1 MLETERRRKEQS
13 WLCTAKRLFRSGAP
27 DCPVVHRTVSG
38 GAPDSV
44 RCARLPRPKRPLS
57 GFSPA
62 TSAKIHRTVR
72 CAPDC
77 PVSQRSAGPTVGRA
91 IGARHVAEPTVGR
104 KHRTVRCAPDCPVR
118 QICNGRQRSAAPV
131 KERNRAPDSVRCAPD
146 CPVRPTTEGKDSL
159 PDVFSTAPSCL
170 GAIKGTPRR
179 MEEIPKHSYNSS
191 KHQDI
196 NLTHSFHCDSI

>member
-1 MLETERRRKEQS
+1 MN
-13 WLCTAKRLFRSGAP
+13 C
-27 DCPVVHRTVSG
+27 
-38 GAPDSV
+38 
-44 RCARLPRPKRPLS
+44 PLS
-57 GFSPA
+57 GICRRR
-62 TSAKIHRTVR
+62 TAKIHRTVR

-118 QICNGRQRSAAPV
+118 QICSGRQRSAALV

-159 PDVFSTAPSCL
+159 LDLFSTAPSCP

-179 MEEIPKHSYNSS
+179 VEENTKHSYNLS

-196 NLTHSFHCDSI
+196 DLAHSIHCDSI

>member
-1 MLETERRRKEQS
+1 MLETERRREEKT
-13 WLCTAKRLFRSGAP
+13 WLCAAKGLLRSRAP

-44 RCARLPRPKRPLS
+44 RCARPPRPKRPLS

-91 IGARHVAEPTVGR
+91 IGARHVAEPTVG
-104 KHRTVRCAPDCPVR
+104 KIHRTVRCAPDMSGAPTVR
-118 QICNGRQRSAAPV
+118 RSDSDSNGRMRCLRKQIRHRTVSGV
-131 KERNRAPDSVRCAPD
+131 HRTVRCATRQKAKMAFQI
-146 CPVRPTTEGKDSL
+146 CSQRL
-159 PDVFSTAPSCL
+159 LAAL
-170 GAIKGTPRR
+170 G
-179 MEEIPKHSYNSS
+179 
-191 KHQDI
+191 
-196 NLTHSFHCDSI
+196 L

>member
-1 MLETERRRKEQS
+1 MYSQEAVSVWGTGL
-13 WLCTAKRLFRSGAP
+13 
-27 DCPVVHRTVSG
+27 SG

-104 KHRTVRCAPDCPVR
+104 KHRTVRCAPDMSGAPTVR
-118 QICNGRQRSAAPV
+118 RSDSDSNGRMRCLRKQIGHRTVSGV
-131 KERNRAPDSVRCAPD
+131 HRTVRCARRQKARMAFQI
-146 CPVRPTTEGKDSL
+146 CSQRL
-159 PDVFSTAPSCL
+159 LAAL
-170 GAIKGTPRR
+170 G
-179 MEEIPKHSYNSS
+179 
-191 KHQDI
+191 
-196 NLTHSFHCDSI
+196 L

>member
-1 MLETERRRKEQS
+1 MYSQEAVSVWGTGL
-13 WLCTAKRLFRSGAP
+13 
-27 DCPVVHRTVSG
+27 SG

-91 IGARHVAEPTVGR
+91 ICARHVAEPTVGR
-104 KHRTVRCAPDCPVR
+104 GHRTVRCANGSKAANGRLCQRRKEIRTGQCPVVHR
-118 QICNGRQRSAAPV
+118 T
-131 KERNRAPDSVRCAPD
+131 VRCARRQKARIAFLE
-146 CPVRPTTEGKDSL
+146 CSQRL
-159 PDVFSTAPSCL
+159 LAAL
-170 GAIKGTPRR
+170 G
-179 MEEIPKHSYNSS
+179 
-191 KHQDI
+191 
-196 NLTHSFHCDSI
+196 L

>member
-1 MLETERRRKEQS
+1 MLETGETESKKS
-13 WLCTAKRLFRSGAP
+13 WLCTAKRLFGLE
-27 DCPVVHRTVSG
+27 HRT
-38 GAPDSV
+38 V
-44 RCARLPRPKRPLS
+44 RCARLPRAKWPLS
-57 GFSPA
+57 GIRRRR
-62 TSAKIHRTVR
+62 TAKIHRTVR

-146 CPVRPTTEGKDSL
+146 CPVRPTTEGKDGL
-159 PDVFSTAPSCL
+159 LDLFSTAPSCL

-179 MEEIPKHSYNSS
+179 MEENNKQP
-191 KHQDI
+191 
-196 NLTHSFHCDSI
+196 

>member
-1 MLETERRRKEQS
+1 MLETERRREEKT
-13 WLCTAKRLFRSGAP
+13 WLCAAKGLFRSGAP

-91 IGARHVAEPTVGR
+91 IGARHVAEPTVEKG
-104 KHRTVRCAPDCPVR
+104 HRTVRCAPDMSGAPTVR
-118 QICNGRQRSAAPV
+118 RSASESNGRMSFLWKQIGHRTVSGV
-131 KERNRAPDSVRCAPD
+131 HRTVRCARRQKARIAFQM
-146 CPVRPTTEGKDSL
+146 CSQRL
-159 PDVFSTAPSCL
+159 LAAL
-170 GAIKGTPRR
+170 G
-179 MEEIPKHSYNSS
+179 
-191 KHQDI
+191 
-196 NLTHSFHCDSI
+196 L

>member
-1 MLETERRRKEQS
+1 MLETERKRKKKS

-38 GAPDSV
+38 APGCLD
-44 RCARLPRPKRPLS
+44 LKTPLS
-57 GFSPA
+57 GICRRR
-62 TSAKIHRTVR
+62 TAKI
-72 CAPDC
+72 
-77 PVSQRSAGPTVGRA
+77 
-91 IGARHVAEPTVGR
+91 
-104 KHRTVRCAPDCPVR
+104 HRTVRCAPDCPVR

-159 PDVFSTAPSCL
+159 PVVFSTAPSCL

-179 MEEIPKHSYNSS
+179 MEDTPSIPTTFLSTK
-191 KHQDI
+191 
-196 NLTHSFHCDSI
+196 TSIPRIWFIVIASRALVEL

>member
-1 MLETERRRKEQS
+1 VLETERRREEKT

-77 PVSQRSAGPTVGRA
+77 PVSQ
-91 IGARHVAEPTVGR
+91 
-104 KHRTVRCAPDCPVR
+104 
-118 QICNGRQRSAAPV
+118 ICNGRQRSASPF
-131 KERNRAPDSVRCAPD
+131 KEINRAPDSVRCAPD

-179 MEEIPKHSYNSS
+179 MEENTKHSYNSS
-191 KHQDI
+191 KHEDI